1 MFVISYTLH
10 FHLSTF
16 MSRCGATQ
24 QKQIQTMLNLNTCA
38 FVITLNVEFTTFIKV
53 IKQHIISQILN
64 VFVITV
70 FIFLRFPLQHK
81 VVM

>member
-1 MFVISYTLH
+1 
-10 FHLSTF
+10 

-24 QKQIQTMLNLNTCA
+24 QKQMQTMLNLNTCA